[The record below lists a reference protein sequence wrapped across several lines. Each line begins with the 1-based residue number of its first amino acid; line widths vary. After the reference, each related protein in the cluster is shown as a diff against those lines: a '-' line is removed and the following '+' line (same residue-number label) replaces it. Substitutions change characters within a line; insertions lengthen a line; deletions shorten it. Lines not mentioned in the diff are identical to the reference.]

1 MFSYF
6 WKTLPVVF
14 VVIMKCPYC
23 PAPETK
29 VVETRDSDLDAVRR
43 RRECT
48 KCGKRFTTYE
58 KLDVTDL
65 FVVKRDGRREKFDRV
80 KLRNGI
86 LKACEKRP
94 VSHEKI
100 EAAIDGMEKK
110 LREGGKTEIKT
121 RRIGELVMEKLRELD
136 EVAYI
141 RFASVYRNFSDVRS
155 FEKEIRTLKK

>member
-1 MFSYF
+1 
-6 WKTLPVVF
+6 
-14 VVIMKCPYC
+14 MKCPYC
-23 PAPETK
+23 PAPETN
-29 VVETRDSDLDAVRR
+29 VIETRDSDLDAIRR

-48 KCGKRFTTYE
+48 NCGKRFTTYE
-58 KLDVTDL
+58 KLDVVDL
-65 FVVKRDGRREKFDRV
+65 FVVKRDGRREKFDRT
-80 KLRNGI
+80 KLHAGI

-100 EAAIDGMEKK
+100 EAAIEQIEKK
-110 LREGGKTEIKT
+110 LREGGKTEVRT

-141 RFASVYRNFSDVRS
+141 RFASVYRNFSDVKS

>member
-1 MFSYF
+1 
-6 WKTLPVVF
+6 
-14 VVIMKCPYC
+14 MKCPYC

-29 VVETRDSDLDAVRR
+29 VIETRDADLDAIRR

-58 KLDVTDL
+58 KLDIIDL
-65 FVVKRDGRREKFDRV
+65 FVVKRDGRREKFDRI

-86 LKACEKRP
+86 LKACDTRP

-100 EAAIDGMEKK
+100 EAAIDEIEKK
-110 LREGGKTEIKT
+110 LREGGKTEVRTK
-121 RRIGELVMEKLRELD
+121 RIGELVMEKLRELD

-141 RFASVYRNFSDVRS
+141 RFASVYRNF
-155 FEKEIRTLKK
+155 

>member
-1 MFSYF
+1 
-6 WKTLPVVF
+6 
-14 VVIMKCPYC
+14 MKCPYC

-29 VVETRDSDLDAVRR
+29 VIETRNSDLDSLRR

-58 KLDVTDL
+58 KVDVTDL
-65 FVVKRDGRREKFDRV
+65 FVVKRDSRREKFDRI

-100 EAAIDGMEKK
+100 EAAIDEIEKK
-110 LREGGKTEIKT
+110 LREGGKTEVKT

-141 RFASVYRNFSDVRS
+141 RFASVYRNFSDIKS
-155 FEKEIRTLKK
+155 FEKEIKTLKR

>member
-1 MFSYF
+1 
-6 WKTLPVVF
+6 
-14 VVIMKCPYC
+14 MKCPYC

-29 VVETRDSDLDAVRR
+29 VIETRDSDLDSLRR

-58 KLDVTDL
+58 KLDLTGL
-65 FVVKRDGRREKFDRV
+65 FVVKRDGRREKFDRI

-100 EAAIDGMEKK
+100 EAAIDEIEKK
-110 LREGGKTEIKT
+110 LREGGKTEVKT
-121 RRIGELVMEKLRELD
+121 RRVGELVMDKLRELD

-141 RFASVYRNFSDVRS
+141 RFASVYRNFSDVKS
-155 FEKEIRTLKK
+155 FEKEIKTLKR

>member
-1 MFSYF
+1 
-6 WKTLPVVF
+6 
-14 VVIMKCPYC
+14 MKCPYC

-29 VVETRDSDLDAVRR
+29 VIETRDSDLDSLRR

-65 FVVKRDGRREKFDRV
+65 FVVKRDGRREKFDRI

-100 EAAIDGMEKK
+100 EAAMDEIEKK
-110 LREGGKTEIKT
+110 LREGGKTEVRTK
-121 RRIGELVMEKLRELD
+121 RIGELVMEKLRELD

-141 RFASVYRNFSDVRS
+141 RFASVYRNFSDIKS
-155 FEKEIRTLKK
+155 FEKEIKTLKR